1 MSSNAGRDASSV
13 EARVFQPDRLS
24 IGLVL
29 PLLGKGEIVADF
41 AQQLALAAQADA
53 LGFRALWVRDVPLNS
68 DQYPDPVG
76 HLDPWVLLGALAA
89 RTQRIA
95 LVSGAVVLT
104 LRHPLHIAKGAIS
117 VSSLSGGRFI
127 LGLGSGDRPPEYA
140 AFGQDTDARRD
151 LFRSHWET
159 VAAALGH
166 PSRVIPDSRPDKV
179 YDDNQ
184 PEFHLLPRL
193 AGPLPMLAVGS
204 GGQSVDWIARNA
216 VGWMTYHRDPDA
228 QRDRYR
234 MWRNATERVA
244 DGRFRAFG
252 VATRLELCDRRD
264 EPPVPMALGYRTGAR
279 ALVDL
284 LEAMRAAGTHHV
296 AFNLTDSPRPPHE
309 VMEELAR
316 DVLPL
321 VHGPLVHGPLVHGS

>member
-1 MSSNAGRDASSV
+1 MSSNVSSSTARDAIPA

-24 IGLVL
+24 VGLVL
-29 PLLGKGEIVADF
+29 PLLRKGEIVADF
-41 AQQLALAAQADA
+41 GEQLALAEHADA

-68 DQYPDPVG
+68 DAYPDPVG

-89 RTQRIA
+89 RTRRIA

-104 LRHPLHIAKGAIS
+104 LRHPLHIAKGAVS
-117 VSSLSGGRFI
+117 VSNLSGGRFI

-151 LFRSHWET
+151 LFRMHWET
-159 VAAALGH
+159 VAAALDH
-166 PSRVIPDSRPDKV
+166 PSRVVPDRRPEGQI
-179 YDDNQ
+179 DDA
-184 PEFHLLPRL
+184 PDFHLLPRL
-193 AGPLPMLAVGS
+193 PAPVPMLAVGS
-204 GGQSVDWIARNA
+204 GGQSVDWIARHA
-216 VGWMTYHRDPDA
+216 IGWMTYHRDPDA

-234 MWRNATERVA
+234 MWRNAAERGA
-244 DGRFRAFG
+244 PGKFRAFG

-284 LEAMRAAGTHHV
+284 LAAMRDAGTHHV
-296 AFNLTDSPRPPHE
+296 AFNLTDSPRPPRE
-309 VMEELAR
+309 VMDELAR
-316 DVLPL
+316 DVLPAFH
-321 VHGPLVHGPLVHGS
+321 VASPA